1 MTGPLAARQGRPYVS
16 SVAMTSSIDD
26 TTTEVSCARTCPI
39 LLSRV
44 TRGLRTPARGQWR
57 AQFFGCQW
65 TAAGRYADEAAVFVA
80 FDLEVERGVRG
91 VRVLDGDGRQLAC
104 VWPGRAAA

>member
-1 MTGPLAARQGRPYVS
+1 VSLA
-16 SVAMTSSIDD
+16 
-26 TTTEVSCARTCPI
+26 
-39 LLSRV
+39 SRY
-44 TRGLRTPARGQWR
+44 RFELCDEGG
-57 AQFFGCQW
+57 QW